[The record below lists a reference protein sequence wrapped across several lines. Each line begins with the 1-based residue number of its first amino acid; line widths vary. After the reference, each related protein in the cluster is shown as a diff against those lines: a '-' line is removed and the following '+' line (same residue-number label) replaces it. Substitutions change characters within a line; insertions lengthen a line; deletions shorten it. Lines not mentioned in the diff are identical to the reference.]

1 MMLALMVC
9 LLVLLAVLALYI
21 LRSKLI
27 WDQILAFNVST
38 NIIIILIIL
47 YTTYQMDI
55 VLIDTALVFA
65 LLSFIGGLFLI
76 TFIYKRG
83 DL

>member
-1 MMLALMVC
+1 MIIFTMGAL
-9 LLVLLAVLALYI
+9 LLMIVPVVLFA

-27 WDQILAFNVST
+27 WDQILAFNIII
-38 NIIIILIIL
+38 NIIVMLML
-47 YTTYQMDI
+47 LFTTEMMDETF
-55 VLIDTALVFA
+55 IDTALVFT
-65 LLSFIGGLFLI
+65 LLSFIGSLFLI

>member
-1 MMLALMVC
+1 MIIFTMGAL
-9 LLVLLAVLALYI
+9 LLMIVPVVLFA

-27 WDQILAFNVST
+27 WDQILAFNIIT
-38 NIIIILIIL
+38 NIIVMLML
-47 YTTYQMDI
+47 LFTTEMMDETF
-55 VLIDTALVFA
+55 IDTALVFT
-65 LLSFIGGLFLI
+65 LLSFIGSLFLI